1 MASLPFR
8 SGSSTGTRRSN
19 RPGRSSAGSS
29 MSARFVAAIT
39 CVGGARSNDPWR
51 RLCGA
56 HDDTGVPVETVHLG
70 QDLIER
76 LLALVASTSHPTAC
90 AGPRACNRIDFVDED
105 DAGRILL
112 GLRPE
117 CDGQ

>member
-1 MASLPFR
+1 MFD
-8 SGSSTGTRRSN
+8 
-19 RPGRSSAGSS
+19 PGRHSGDAPIQVKYL
-29 MSARFVAAIT
+29 R
-39 CVGGARSNDPWR
+39 R